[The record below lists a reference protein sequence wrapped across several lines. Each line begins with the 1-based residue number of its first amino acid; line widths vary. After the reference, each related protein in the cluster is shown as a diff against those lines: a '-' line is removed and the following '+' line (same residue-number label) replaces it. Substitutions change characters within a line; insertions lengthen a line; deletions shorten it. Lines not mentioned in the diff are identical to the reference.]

1 MLKLV
6 ALRIGARLVLDWTS
20 WAAIALAVVLANSS
34 VEHLR
39 PDAALLRHYQDAAGI
54 AALAY
59 TIGILQLAA
68 AAAVIWRRTRY
79 GACAALIAMLIIS
92 IGNQIIDGRAG
103 DGLIGPLSMLV
114 VAAAIART
122 ERRRNAQAS
131 GIAA

>member
-20 WAAIALAVVLANSS
+20 WAAIALAVVLANSG

-39 PDAALLRHYQDAAGI
+39 PDAALLRHYQDAAGM

-59 TIGILQLAA
+59 AIGIAQLSAGAA
-68 AAAVIWRRTRY
+68 MIWRRTRY

-92 IGNQIIDGRAG
+92 IGNQIIDGRVD
-103 DGLIGPLSMLV
+103 DGLTGPMSMLLA
-114 VAAAIART
+114 AAAIARA

-131 GIAA
+131 GIPM